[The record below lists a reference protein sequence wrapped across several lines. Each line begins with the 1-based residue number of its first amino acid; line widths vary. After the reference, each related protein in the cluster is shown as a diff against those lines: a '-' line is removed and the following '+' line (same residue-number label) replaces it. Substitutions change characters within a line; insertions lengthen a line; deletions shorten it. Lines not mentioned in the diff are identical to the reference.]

1 MTDPVRSIVARADAL
16 MQRRRAAQENQPEAN
31 GDGIPVLTIDFED
44 VPTLTEV
51 AEQAAG
57 ADPEDDIPVLTL
69 ALDDPDLDDIPTLG
83 LPEDGIEPPSPVIAA
98 SAPAEPLATDEPSP
112 QPLTP
117 LPSVAPASPV
127 FPSLSEP
134 EQAPQTAA
142 DFDSSASEDSVVA
155 GPLAAP
161 TAPIAPIALIDE
173 AAIPTLE
180 AGPPPAL
187 RHEALADWSV
197 AQPAPASREAPLET
211 TASRLP
217 EVPVPEPEATLA
229 HREAE
234 VAGQAEALPPPEAE
248 AELPQISAAAPDLA
262 LPTAISV
269 PLPEE
274 EPAPPAPT
282 VDLEALSHALADQ
295 VRARLLA
302 ELPTLVE
309 AALQSTL
316 HELTETLKSGLQDTT
331 DAALKDF
338 LKSHIKP
345 ITTGHRRS

>member
-57 ADPEDDIPVLTL
+57 TDPEDDIPVLTL

-83 LPEDGIEPPSPVIAA
+83 LPEAEIEPPSPIIVA
-98 SAPAEPLATDEPSP
+98 SAPAEPLTTDEPLP

-117 LPSVAPASPV
+117 PPSVAPASPV

-142 DFDSSASEDSVVA
+142 DFGSSTSEDSAVA

-161 TAPIAPIALIDE
+161 IAPIAQIDE
-173 AAIPTLE
+173 AVTPTLE
-180 AGPPPAL
+180 TVPHPAL

-211 TASRLP
+211 TASRMP

-229 HREAE
+229 HREQE

-248 AELPQISAAAPDLA
+248 TELPQVSAAGPDLA
-262 LPTAISV
+262 LPTTISET
-269 PLPEE
+269 LPEE

>member
-83 LPEDGIEPPSPVIAA
+83 LPEAEIEPPSPIIAA

-127 FPSLSEP
+127 FPSRSEP
-134 EQAPQTAA
+134 EQAPQTAT
-142 DFDSSASEDSVVA
+142 DFGSSATDDSAVA

-161 TAPIAPIALIDE
+161 TAQIDE

-180 AGPPPAL
+180 TVPPPAL
-187 RHEALADWSV
+187 RHEALAEWSV
-197 AQPAPASREAPLET
+197 AQPAPASREAPSET
-211 TASRLP
+211 TASRLSS
-217 EVPVPEPEATLA
+217 VPAPEPEATLA
-229 HREAE
+229 HCEPE
-234 VAGQAEALPPPEAE
+234 VVAQAEALPTPEAE
-248 AELPQISAAAPDLA
+248 AELPQANAAAPDLA
-262 LPTAISV
+262 LPTISE

-274 EPAPPAPT
+274 EPAPSTPT

>member
-51 AEQAAG
+51 TEQASG

-83 LPEDGIEPPSPVIAA
+83 LPEAEIEPPSPIIAA
-98 SAPAEPLATDEPSP
+98 SAPAEPLTTDEPLP

-117 LPSVAPASPV
+117 PPSVAPASPV

-142 DFDSSASEDSVVA
+142 DFGSSTSEDSAVA

-161 TAPIAPIALIDE
+161 IAQIDE

-180 AGPPPAL
+180 TVPPPAL

-234 VAGQAEALPPPEAE
+234 VAAQAEALPPPEAE
-248 AELPQISAAAPDLA
+248 AEQPQASASDPA
-262 LPTAISV
+262 LPTTISA

-274 EPAPPAPT
+274 EPAPPAAT
-282 VDLEALSHALADQ
+282 IDLEALSHALADQ

>member
-83 LPEDGIEPPSPVIAA
+83 LPEAEIEPPSPIIAA

-142 DFDSSASEDSVVA
+142 DFGSSTSEDSAVA

-161 TAPIAPIALIDE
+161 IAQIDE

-180 AGPPPAL
+180 AGPQPAL
-187 RHEALADWSV
+187 RHEALAEWSV

-211 TASRLP
+211 TASRLST
-217 EVPVPEPEATLA
+217 VPVAESEATLA
-229 HREAE
+229 HREPE
-234 VAGQAEALPPPEAE
+234 VAAQAEAFPSPEAE
-248 AELPQISAAAPDLA
+248 AEQPQANAPTPDLA
-262 LPTAISV
+262 LPTISET
-269 PLPEE
+269 LPEE